1 MTKNNLSHLI
11 LKIDEVDAKPFVSN
25 RGFGGD
31 KNIPI
36 RNRTIHAENL
46 KRELMRI
53 KKNHSNTGYFS
64 IKFSGQQNKNLLW
77 EDLDKKGFKME
88 LLSIKRDGNEETAN
102 VRIDSAKT
110 FDKLFSVL
118 DKYVNPSPRNG
129 IIPKNPKK
137 YISSIEHIREINLKD
152 LFTDDISLFPN
163 DGEEHW
169 WEIWITNNSTSY
181 LDDFIQYSNVNG
193 MIINEHPLIFKDRI
207 VFLLKST
214 IEKLESFVKQCSL
227 IAEIRIAKRI
237 NKPIV
242 TYTLDNQVSLLN
254 NLKNKIHYEP
264 NNNAKIVILDHNFI
278 KKHPLLNDAIVDNQ
292 KVLESF
298 NPGNRNGHATEIASL
313 SLLGNIQEI
322 LDKHE
327 IKIHHQVEGVQIYD
341 DLQETKELNGEITE
355 KAVDITSNNEN
366 RAYIMPVSEKDG
378 DKHEGKPSSWSAY
391 LDNIIFNKKILF

>member
-292 KVLESF
+292 KVLESL
-298 NPGNRNGHATEIASL
+298 EM
-313 SLLGNIQEI
+313 
-322 LDKHE
+322 DM
-327 IKIHHQVEGVQIYD
+327 
-341 DLQETKELNGEITE
+341 LQK
-355 KAVDITSNNEN
+355 
-366 RAYIMPVSEKDG
+366 
-378 DKHEGKPSSWSAY
+378 
-391 LDNIIFNKKILF
+391 